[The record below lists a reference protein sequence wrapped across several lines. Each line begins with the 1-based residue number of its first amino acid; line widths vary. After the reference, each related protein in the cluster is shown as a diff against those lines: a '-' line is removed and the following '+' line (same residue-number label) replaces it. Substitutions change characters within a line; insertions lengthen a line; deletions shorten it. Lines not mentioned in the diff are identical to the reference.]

1 MVLDENVHL
10 LFTVVIIFFTCLIEA
25 LHFSFVEI
33 IFQMLSLIMSLCYL
47 YQMSKRFG
55 CAQHIQSETK
65 QVSFWTV
72 MVIAFIIQGVPYIMY
87 SRLSL

>member
-33 IFQMLSLIMSLCYL
+33 IFQMLSLIVSLCYL
-47 YQMSKRFG
+47 YQMSTRDFVVLNTYRAKPSKLVFG
-55 CAQHIQSETK
+55 
-65 QVSFWTV
+65 
-72 MVIAFIIQGVPYIMY
+72 
-87 SRLSL
+87 L